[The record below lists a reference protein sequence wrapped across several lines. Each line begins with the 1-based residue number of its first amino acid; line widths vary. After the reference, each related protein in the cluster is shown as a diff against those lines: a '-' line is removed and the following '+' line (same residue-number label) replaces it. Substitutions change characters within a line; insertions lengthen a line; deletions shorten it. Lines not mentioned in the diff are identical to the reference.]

1 MRGVHRAHEIEEL
14 RPHGGQP
21 VDLSFVDGEEHVF
34 LRGDEGRVEEGDV
47 VMVKAEE
54 GTVDGI
60 VYGFAVREGGEA
72 VWVGHFDGWW

>member
-1 MRGVHRAHEIEEL
+1 
-14 RPHGGQP
+14 
-21 VDLSFVDGEEHVF
+21 
-34 LRGDEGRVEEGDV
+34 
-47 VMVKAEE
+47 MVKAEE